1 MTRCSVL
8 VSCLAVVFLLPLAC
22 ALEPSGRENAEEG
35 FVAAD
40 EAAARAPAP
49 EPSEGLASLGYAGEG
64 APAPAPP
71 PAERKLI
78 RTVSLVLRVE
88 DTKATAEAL
97 QRLAG
102 ELGGF
107 VGSMTAHR
115 QGDVY
120 HYALTLRVPV
130 DELEAVVARI
140 KEMAAD
146 VDRESIQAKD
156 VTDRFVDL
164 EARLRTL
171 RATETE
177 LQGLLAES
185 RQRQYDAEDIM
196 AVYRQLTEIRTQIE
210 QIQGQLQVLGDL
222 TSLATINVEL
232 QPTETAR
239 PVVEERWR
247 PGDTVKRATRGLVSA
262 LRILA
267 DLVIVVVVA
276 VLPVVLVVVLPIAI
290 LVWLLVRRRRRAK
303 ARRTG

>member
-1 MTRCSVL
+1 MTRYSVV
-8 VSCLAVVFLLPLAC
+8 VSCLAVVLLLPLAC
-22 ALEPSGRENAEEG
+22 ALEPSGRDEGAEEA
-35 FVAAD
+35 FVASDQASP
-40 EAAARAPAP
+40 RAPAP
-49 EPSEGLASLGYAGEG
+49 EPSRELASLGSAGQG
-64 APAPAPP
+64 APTPA

-97 QRLAG
+97 QHLAG
-102 ELGGF
+102 EVGGF

-115 QGDVY
+115 QGDLF

-130 DELEAVVARI
+130 DELDAVLARI
-140 KEMAAD
+140 KEMAVE
-146 VDRESIQAKD
+146 VDRESIQAED

-247 PGDTVKRATRGLVSA
+247 PGETAKRATRGLVSA
-262 LRILA
+262 LRFLT
-267 DLVIVVVVA
+267 DFVIVAVVA
-276 VLPVVLVVVLPIAI
+276 VLPVLLIVILPIAVV
-290 LVWLLVRRRRRAK
+290 VWFLVRRRRRAK
-303 ARRTG
+303 ARRTD